1 MLFRF
6 FSVKACNIADRLFS
20 GLSDS
25 YSIIFLLLCTKNNKK
40 VGLGV

>member
-6 FSVKACNIADRLFS
+6 FSVKACHIANSFFS
-20 GLSDS
+20 EQTEGYL
-25 YSIIFLLLCTKNNKK
+25 IIFLLLCTKNNKK